1 MMVLHALCGAFLL
14 ACAKLYWIMENKYLD
29 YFATLLAPARDR
41 HFRVVGTALGVLGAA
56 HGLVFLN
63 HLGASVYAGRLTVRP
78 VNFGSDAYGRV
89 FAARKTVEIAT
100 QIPNA
105 YLYSTLIARPW
116 INHVKVALLVT
127 NCWSAFIIHR
137 MLIKSESVDKR
148 VAPSISST
156 SHQSVRFL
164 AVVVD
169 TFLSVATGILLPGAI
184 IIPYMLV
191 FDFKNLD
198 FPDSLLYGDTS
209 FANLILENRAFFAIS
224 WGNAVMKG
232 VPHLSAFLCLMAL
245 ASMLDSRLVR
255 FVHRVVAPSIFLV
268 TGITMLTLHLVAQF
282 APITGEMEVIRSFC
296 LQRMHPWLA
305 PNVSCAVIKYNCYR
319 EGVAS
324 PPVTAL
330 DLLERESVRSLMFL
344 HCSELIIPPIIQEFS
359 SLMGIELWNTTLVR
373 WGEEAALSAQFH
385 PRMIYMIFSFVNMT
399 SLPVGILRPPLPEQ
413 LIDLEFIH
421 TNLTTLPDE
430 VGEAWINVQLV
441 YMEHSQL
448 NQFPTVLMT
457 LPVLAELS
465 LIDNR
470 FETMPDD
477 VLLTAASTYFY
488 DLAFSKTPLRKLP
501 EARSEDF
508 YISYLALE
516 YSQVTEIPAWIET
529 NVWESVAVVLCGE
542 NDDTWDPLGEERY
555 PTQYIEPSRSL
566 DS

>member
-1 MMVLHALCGAFLL
+1 MALGTRVQDIRHAASPAAHDKISRRQYVALWVFMMVLHALCGAFLL

-78 VNFGSDAYGRV
+78 VNFGSDGLSLMSLVVYALDRLVNWVVRRWRKARRDGRRSQSLLGAANSRRDQCSNDEAYGRV

-224 WGNAVMKG
+224 WG
-232 VPHLSAFLCLMAL
+232 
-245 ASMLDSRLVR
+245 
-255 FVHRVVAPSIFLV
+255 
-268 TGITMLTLHLVAQF
+268 
-282 APITGEMEVIRSFC
+282 
-296 LQRMHPWLA
+296 
-305 PNVSCAVIKYNCYR
+305 
-319 EGVAS
+319 
-324 PPVTAL
+324 
-330 DLLERESVRSLMFL
+330 
-344 HCSELIIPPIIQEFS
+344 
-359 SLMGIELWNTTLVR
+359 
-373 WGEEAALSAQFH
+373 
-385 PRMIYMIFSFVNMT
+385 
-399 SLPVGILRPPLPEQ
+399 
-413 LIDLEFIH
+413 
-421 TNLTTLPDE
+421 
-430 VGEAWINVQLV
+430 
-441 YMEHSQL
+441 
-448 NQFPTVLMT
+448 
-457 LPVLAELS
+457 
-465 LIDNR
+465 
-470 FETMPDD
+470 
-477 VLLTAASTYFY
+477 
-488 DLAFSKTPLRKLP
+488 
-501 EARSEDF
+501 
-508 YISYLALE
+508 
-516 YSQVTEIPAWIET
+516 
-529 NVWESVAVVLCGE
+529 
-542 NDDTWDPLGEERY
+542 
-555 PTQYIEPSRSL
+555 TQ
-566 DS
+566 